1 MRLGAKNVEKRVR
14 LSARAVR
21 ERFDGI
27 TGMTLSRWVKAGI
40 LPPPVKIGNRNF
52 WWADD
57 VERLAEQ
64 GATRR
69 PARQGGDA

>member
-1 MRLGAKNVEKRVR
+1 MDKRIR

-40 LPPPVKIGNRNF
+40 LPPPIKIGTRNF

-57 VERLAEQ
+57 VERLAEK
-64 GATRR
+64 GANRAQCGR
-69 PARQGGDA
+69 GGSA